1 MKKVVIAISLL
12 VVLVSSAYLKG
23 EQSKD
28 RISVIAREKLKVA
41 NQEEEEEAHAVR
53 NSLYSRYYEIQREYR
68 QKEWIM
74 LGRDS
79 ALKNRIHEIRVAE
92 SKAGMR
98 RFPATPG
105 GFRQENL
112 IMYKK

>member
-41 NQEEEEEAHAVR
+41 NQEEEEKAHTVR
-53 NSLYSRYYEIQREYR
+53 NSLYSRYFEIQRVYR
-68 QKEWIM
+68 QKEQIM
-74 LGRDS
+74 LKRDYV
-79 ALKNRIHEIRVAE
+79 LKSRIREIRVAE
-92 SKAGMR
+92 SKADMY
-98 RFPATPG
+98 RFSATPG